1 MSAVF
6 VGMPSLPAYGIGNL
20 HATESF
26 PDAAHHELANDQMR
40 TNLRHATH
48 SIRDKR
54 LKVVG
59 ELPDWEDLRSAGSAT
74 KEAAMA
80 DLPALLEQ
88 FEANFTARGGIIHWA
103 RDAEEANRI
112 VASLVREQD
121 TEEVVKVKS
130 MATEEIGLNDHL
142 AAEGIEAF
150 ETDLA
155 ELIVQLGHDK
165 PSHILVPAIHKN
177 RSEVRE
183 IFLREMPD
191 VDPELTD
198 DPRQLA
204 MAARAHLRRKF
215 LSAKVAISGA
225 NFALADTGTLGVVES
240 EGNGRMCLTLPQ
252 TLITVMGIEKL
263 LPQADDLEV
272 FMQLLPRSSTGERM
286 NPYTS
291 FWTGVTEDDGP
302 QNVHLVMV
310 DNGRTAAL
318 SDRYG
323 RSALHCIRC
332 SACMN

>member
-142 AAEGIEAF
+142 
-150 ETDLA
+150 
-155 ELIVQLGHDK
+155 
-165 PSHILVPAIHKN
+165 
-177 RSEVRE
+177 
-183 IFLREMPD
+183 
-191 VDPELTD
+191 
-198 DPRQLA
+198 
-204 MAARAHLRRKF
+204 
-215 LSAKVAISGA
+215 
-225 NFALADTGTLGVVES
+225 
-240 EGNGRMCLTLPQ
+240 
-252 TLITVMGIEKL
+252 
-263 LPQADDLEV
+263 
-272 FMQLLPRSSTGERM
+272 
-286 NPYTS
+286 
-291 FWTGVTEDDGP
+291 
-302 QNVHLVMV
+302 
-310 DNGRTAAL
+310 
-318 SDRYG
+318 
-323 RSALHCIRC
+323 
-332 SACMN
+332 